1 MRTAFFGNGTQAPC
15 KTTTDRKICSIRKKQ
30 KFIQKFHKL
39 FISANLCYNVHSF
52 YGGKMLAYLVNFLK
66 ALNSN
71 SKPSQI
77 ANSFCIGLILGF
89 MPKNNLLWYILF
101 IFFAFVRINKCG
113 YYIMTII
120 GTLTAYL
127 IDPLF
132 DKIGYAILTFA
143 PLENFYAWALDIP
156 FVGFTKFNNTIVAG
170 SLVFGL
176 LAYIPFFLIMYLLI
190 KLWRKHIAPR
200 FNDSKVLKT
209 IYQIPVVGKIASK
222 AAELI

>member
-1 MRTAFFGNGTQAPC
+1 
-15 KTTTDRKICSIRKKQ
+15 
-30 KFIQKFHKL
+30 
-39 FISANLCYNVHSF
+39 
-52 YGGKMLAYLVNFLK
+52 MLSYLINFLK

-89 MPKNNLLWYILF
+89 MPKNNLLWYMLF

-113 YYIMTII
+113 YYIMILI
-120 GTLTAYL
+120 GTLFAYL
-127 IDPLF
+127 LDPVF
-132 DKIGYAILTFA
+132 DKIGWAVLNFA
-143 PLENFYAWALDIP
+143 PLENFYVWALDVP

-176 LAYIPFFLIMYLLI
+176 LMYIPFYIVMYIFI
-190 KLWRKHIAPR
+190 KLWRKHIAPA

-209 IYQIPVVGKIASK
+209 IYHIPVIGKIASK
-222 AAELI
+222 AADLI

>member
-1 MRTAFFGNGTQAPC
+1 
-15 KTTTDRKICSIRKKQ
+15 
-30 KFIQKFHKL
+30 
-39 FISANLCYNVHSF
+39 
-52 YGGKMLAYLVNFLK
+52 MLAYLINFLK

-89 MPKNNLLWYILF
+89 MPKNNLLWYVLF

-113 YYIMTII
+113 YYIMILI
-120 GTLTAYL
+120 GTLSAYL
-127 IDPLF
+127 LDPFF
-132 DKIGYAILTFA
+132 DRIGYAVLTFA
-143 PLENFYAWALDIP
+143 PLENFYTWALDVP

-176 LAYIPFFLIMYLLI
+176 LAYIPFFLLMYLVI

-209 IYQIPVVGKIASK
+209 IYSIPVIGKIASK